1 MNIPLKKQQA
11 QWIADQ
17 VSSGRYRDE
26 LEAIEDAIAAKMRED
41 EADWAAAREKLRDK
55 LHRSEEDIRDGRVVV
70 ADDAFWN
77 EIDERIN
84 RIEAAR
90 KA

>member
-11 QWIADQ
+11 QWIAEQ

-41 EADWAAAREKLRDK
+41 EAAWLATQEKLRDRI
-55 LHRSEEDIRDGRVVV
+55 RSAEEDIRDGRTIL
-70 ADDAFWN
+70 ADEAFF
-77 EIDERIN
+77 ESKRQMIRDRHL
-84 RIEAAR
+84 
-90 KA
+90 KSGK

>member
-41 EADWAAAREKLRDK
+41 EADWAAAREKLRDRI
-55 LHRSEEDIRDGRVVV
+55 RSAEDDIRNERTIL
-70 ADDAFWN
+70 ADQAFF
-77 EIDERIN
+77 ESKRQMIRDRYL
-84 RIEAAR
+84 
-90 KA
+90 KSGK

>member
-26 LEAIEDAIAAKMRED
+26 LEAIEDAIATKMRED
-41 EADWAAAREKLRDK
+41 EADWAAAREELREKLR
-55 LHRSEEDIRDGRVVV
+55 RSEEDIRDGRVVV
-70 ADDAFWN
+70 ANDAFWN
-77 EIDERIN
+77 DIDERID
-84 RIEAAR
+84 RIEATR

>member
-11 QWIADQ
+11 QWIAEQ

-41 EADWAAAREKLRDK
+41 EADWAETRERLREKLR
-55 LHRSEEDIRDGRVVV
+55 RSEEDIRDGRVVV
-70 ADDAFWN
+70 ADDPFWN

>member
-11 QWIADQ
+11 QWIAEQ

-26 LEAIEDAIAAKMRED
+26 LEAIEDAITAKMRED
-41 EADWAAAREKLRDK
+41 EADWAAAREELREKLR
-55 LHRSEEDIRDGRVVV
+55 RSEEDIRDGRVVV
-70 ADDAFWN
+70 ANDAFWN
-77 EIDERIN
+77 EIDERID
-84 RIEAAR
+84 RIEATR